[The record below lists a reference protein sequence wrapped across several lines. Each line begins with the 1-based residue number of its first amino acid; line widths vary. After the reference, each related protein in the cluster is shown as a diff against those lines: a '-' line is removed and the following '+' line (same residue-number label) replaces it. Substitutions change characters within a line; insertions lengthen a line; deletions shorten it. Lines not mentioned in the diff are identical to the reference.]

1 MKMITILSLFSL
13 SFFSTALAQS
23 SEEKEIASR
32 VEDLSKAMIDAD
44 KSALENLTDAELSY
58 GHSGGKIENKVE
70 FMEAIIS
77 GKNDFNTITLTDQT
91 ISIVRNVGIV
101 RHTFTAEVINNG
113 SLQTPKIGVLQIWKK
128 QQNKWLLLARQAF
141 KP

>member
-13 SFFSTALAQS
+13 FVFSSVLAQS
-23 SEEKEIASR
+23 SDENEIASL
-32 VEDLSKAMIDAD
+32 VETLRKAMIDAD
-44 KSALENLTDAELSY
+44 KSTLENLAAAELSY
-58 GHSGGKIENKVE
+58 GHSGGKIETKVE

-77 GKNDFNTITLTDQT
+77 GKNDFKTITLSDQT
-91 ISIVRNVGIV
+91 ISIVGNVAIV
-101 RHTFTAEVINNG
+101 RHAFAAEVINNG
-113 SLQTPKIGVLQIWKK
+113 SLQTPKIGVLLIWKK